1 MDKKLNIIIYLI
13 LATVG
18 LNSCYPDEELNV
30 PVNDSDVELMSELDE
45 FIERNFTERYGMA
58 IRYRYEDRFV
68 APGRRAIPPDL
79 DVVRPMLDFIQD
91 FWVDPYLEVPNG
103 EEFFEDHVPA
113 EIVFLGGFIFNN
125 DGTVTLGTADAG
137 AQITFTNV
145 NAIDPADPEW
155 VQLQLQTVYHEFA
168 HTVHQ
173 RYKLPP
179 AFETIAPTGYT
190 SAGSWFNLTDEEA
203 LQRGFVS
210 PYSTSS
216 PNEDFAE
223 TVAFFLFNPDFE
235 EEFMMDESNCTT
247 ADCEA
252 RNAGRERVRQKLAS
266 IMDHYERVTEV
277 SLEDL
282 RASIQ
287 EKLK

>member
-1 MDKKLNIIIYLI
+1 
-13 LATVG
+13 
-18 LNSCYPDEELNV
+18 
-30 PVNDSDVELMSELDE
+30 
-45 FIERNFTERYGMA
+45 
-58 IRYRYEDRFV
+58 
-68 APGRRAIPPDL
+68 
-79 DVVRPMLDFIQD
+79 
-91 FWVDPYLEVPNG
+91 
-103 EEFFEDHVPA
+103 
-113 EIVFLGGFIFNN
+113 
-125 DGTVTLGTADAG
+125 
-137 AQITFTNV
+137 
-145 NAIDPADPEW
+145 
-155 VQLQLQTVYHEFA
+155 
-168 HTVHQ
+168 
-173 RYKLPP
+173 
-179 AFETIAPTGYT
+179 GYT